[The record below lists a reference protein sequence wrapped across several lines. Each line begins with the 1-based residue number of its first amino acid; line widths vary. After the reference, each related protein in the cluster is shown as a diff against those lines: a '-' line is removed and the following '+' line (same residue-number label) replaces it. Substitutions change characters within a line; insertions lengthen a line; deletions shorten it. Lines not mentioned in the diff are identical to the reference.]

1 MTEIRPGCLKCS
13 LTVALVVCTFF
24 VGSGARANGGS
35 SGAFA
40 SASAYAGAGASALSS
55 ASAFGGAGDFP
66 GAYDGHKGIRSYDSI
81 SFSHDNDANRGTK
94 SYGVVPGHG
103 ADGDGIKSS
112 DHGYNKNDCSKCK
125 WENDDYWEHDEP
137 EEEGDE
143 NDGDECDDGQ
153 YRPDGTRHR
162 GAGGP
167 DRGHKSG
174 SRPSGVH
181 KTGPIDAYVDDGPK
195 DGRPAGSIGGVNYPV
210 PTTGYAAPT
219 GGFATGNTPKPG
231 SGWNTPFAYTTLK
244 PGYAGATAGAYGT
257 TSGSWPNWNRGT
269 TPGGFASSSKP
280 TWDSSG
286 PAGNFVTTPK
296 PRNWDIGSGAPTG
309 GQPFSQKPWNTGF
322 DNAPTA
328 STSRPGQGW
337 NTGFDNTPTTDF
349 SQKPAPGWSTGRGP
363 TGNFGVTPKSEPNGN
378 SGFDSSSA
386 GGLPFSRKPGGTP
399 WNTGYDG
406 TSFGTTPKPGQSW
419 NAPSGGKPEPSSNL
433 NYGTKSIGT
442 TGCPRPDSS
451 CTQGIQGPVKLGAT
465 PIDIDRTKSG
475 ESPSGISSAV
485 SQTGSGISSPN
496 SYGNPKENQNWP
508 YGQPG
513 TAQSTNAYAGASV
526 TSGIGSTPHG
536 EVPNFGKKDHPFFNK
551 PAGTQTPYSGID
563 QAHPNTSGG
572 TYSPGSVSD
581 YNKPGRE
588 NTWPSNVA
596 NTFGTTKR
604 PFGGNTFSSRKLPGS
619 PIGSGVYDY
628 PGVTKPS
635 YGSGITSSSLNTGQP
650 ASGSST
656 WHSPGTTASHGFP
669 GSTTGFDTTKSPFGH
684 TNIPGPASLGSSYSG
699 TGLKQPG
706 FNGAS
711 SSASATAGAGAF
723 GTFPSTPYITET
735 TPRYEG
741 ALGYPGVKS
750 SPGNTGSTYGIAPH
764 GTHSYAGTG
773 AWSGKQPGSGSQTW
787 PGEQPGSG
795 ATSGVH
801 LGTVTDTWPGKQPGG
816 GSGPWPS
823 KKPGDGSST
832 WPGGQPES
840 VSATWPTRQPGS
852 GTGSWPSGRPGDG
865 SGVTPGRHP
874 GTSDTW
880 PGKQPGSSSGP
891 WPSKKPGD
899 GSSTWPGGQP
909 GSVSATWPTRQP
921 DSGVGSWPSG
931 RPGDGSGV
939 TPGGHPGTSDT
950 WPGKLPGGSSGPWPS
965 KKPGDGSSTWPGGQP
980 GSVSAT
986 WPTRQPGSGTGSWP
1000 SGRPGDGSEVTPGG
1014 HPETSDTWP
1023 EKQSGGNNRP
1033 WPNVKPGD
1041 GSSTWPGGQPGSVS
1055 ATWPTRHPDSGTG
1068 SWPSG
1073 KPEDGSSATS
1083 GSYPGV
1089 GSGIGPSKQPSDG
1102 NRAWPS
1108 KQPEDGSGT
1117 WPGISGCSSVNCGG
1131 SIGPYGESSNCGG
1144 GNYNCEG
1151 SCTGRDNNAPMTHGP
1166 CGETVSGPSGVN
1178 KTYYPAGTGDG
1189 HVPDIG
1195 NIYGSAPSF
1204 NSGIGAYPGTNR
1216 GCRSGDNSCNQGA
1229 NVIPKGPVQWNS
1241 ANPFLFGTGGGTP
1254 SDVSRPWKSE
1264 TTVKPIG
1271 KGNPFLDPDWNRSPK
1286 PAYSNANND
1295 KNVIPHGERNI
1306 KPIGQGNPFLDDNK
1320 RRGDIEVNP
1329 NRGVIPLGG
1338 RKPEEYNPFFG
1349 SGNSGS
1355 DGSSYT
1361 GGQPDGYPALGTP
1374 ESGGVK
1380 GGSRGRV
1387 SPQQENSGGVY
1398 PTSGNSRGV
1407 DPLRCKLGIFGCG
1420 TPGSG
1425 SYETSSG
1432 KHPGGVFGGISGN
1445 VGTGGGN
1452 SGNVGSV
1459 PGTSSNTG
1467 TGITHGQF
1475 GAGHPTS
1482 AGSNLA
1488 GSLSGAYAGSF
1499 SNAQASN
1506 FPSAKSL
1513 PFSNTAGSGDD
1524 FGQARSGNWPSSGAQ
1539 HQGGSNSWAS
1549 SSAFASSNSG
1559 SWSGNYPTDVKG

>member
-13 LTVALVVCTFF
+13 LTVALAVCTFF
-24 VGSGARANGGS
+24 IGSDARADES
-35 SGAFA
+35 SSVAFA
-40 SASAYAGAGASALSS
+40 SASAYAGAGASALSG
-55 ASAFGGAGDFP
+55 ASAFGGAGDFS
-66 GAYDGHKGIRSYDSI
+66 GAYDGHKEIRSYDSI
-81 SFSHDNDANRGTK
+81 SFSHGNDANRDTK

-103 ADGDGIKSS
+103 AGGDGIKSS

-125 WENDDYWEHDEP
+125 WENDDYWEQDEP

-153 YRPDGTRHR
+153 YKPDGTRHR
-162 GAGGP
+162 GASGP

-174 SRPSGVH
+174 SRPPGVH
-181 KTGPIDAYVDDGPK
+181 KTGPIDAHVDDGTK
-195 DGRPAGSIGGVNYPV
+195 DGSRPAGSFGGVNYPV
-210 PTTGYAAPT
+210 PTTGYVAPT
-219 GGFATGNTPKPG
+219 GGFATESTPKPG
-231 SGWNTPFAYTTLK
+231 SGWNIPFVYTTLK

-257 TSGSWPNWNRGT
+257 TSDSWPNWNRGT

-296 PRNWDIGSGAPTG
+296 SRNWDIGSGASTG
-309 GQPFSQKPWNTGF
+309 GQPFSQKPWNTGL

-337 NTGFDNTPTTDF
+337 NNGFDNTPTTDF
-349 SQKPAPGWSTGRGP
+349 SQKPAPDWSTSRGP
-363 TGNFGVTPKSEPNGN
+363 TGNLGVMPKSEPNRN

-386 GGLPFSRKPGGTP
+386 GRLPFSRKPGGTP
-399 WNTGYDG
+399 WNTGHDG

-419 NAPSGGKPEPSSNL
+419 NAPSDGKPEPSSNP
-433 NYGTKSIGT
+433 NYGTKPIGT

-451 CTQGIQGPVKLGAT
+451 CIQGIQGPVKLGAT

-475 ESPSGISSAV
+475 KSPSGIPSAV
-485 SQTGSGISSPN
+485 SQTGSSISSPN

-508 YGQPG
+508 YGQSG
-513 TAQSTNAYAGASV
+513 TAQNTNAYAGASV

-536 EVPNFGKKDHPFFNK
+536 GTSNFGKKDHPFFNK
-551 PAGTQTPYSGID
+551 PVGTQTPYSGID

-604 PFGGNTFSSRKLPGS
+604 PFGGISSSNTGVQGNTFSSRKLPGS

-635 YGSGITSSSLNTGQP
+635 YGSGITSPSLSTGQP
-650 ASGSST
+650 ASRNST

-669 GSTTGFDTTKSPFGH
+669 ISITGFDTTKSQFGH
-684 TNIPGPASLGSSYSG
+684 KNIPGPASLGSSYSG
-699 TGLKQPG
+699 TGLKQPD

-711 SSASATAGAGAF
+711 SSASATAGASAF
-723 GTFPSTPYITET
+723 GTFPGTYSTPYITET
-735 TPRYEG
+735 TPRYEE
-741 ALGYPGVKS
+741 ASGYPGIKS
-750 SPGNTGSTYGIAPH
+750 SPGSTASTYGIAPH

-773 AWSGKQPGSGSQTW
+773 TWSGKQPGSGSQTW

-795 ATSGVH
+795 AIPGVH
-801 LGTVTDTWPGKQPGG
+801 PGTVSDTWLGKQPGG
-816 GSGPWPS
+816 
-823 KKPGDGSST
+823 
-832 WPGGQPES
+832 
-840 VSATWPTRQPGS
+840 
-852 GTGSWPSGRPGDG
+852 
-865 SGVTPGRHP
+865 
-874 GTSDTW
+874 
-880 PGKQPGSSSGP
+880 SSGP
-891 WPSKKPGD
+891 WPSKKPGG

-921 DSGVGSWPSG
+921 DSGTGSWPSGRPRDESGVTPGGHHGTSDTWPGKQPGSSSGPWPSKKPGGGSSTWPGGQPGSVSATWPTRQPDSGTRSWPSG

-950 WPGKLPGGSSGPWPS
+950 WPGKLPGGSGGPWPS

-986 WPTRQPGSGTGSWP
+986 WSTRQPSSGTGSWP
-1000 SGRPGDGSEVTPGG
+1000 SGRPGDGSGV
-1014 HPETSDTWP
+1014 
-1023 EKQSGGNNRP
+1023 
-1033 WPNVKPGD
+1033 
-1041 GSSTWPGGQPGSVS
+1041 
-1055 ATWPTRHPDSGTG
+1055 
-1068 SWPSG
+1068 
-1073 KPEDGSSATS
+1073 TS

-1089 GSGIGPSKQPSDG
+1089 ESGSGLRKQPSSG
-1102 NRAWPS
+1102 NEAWPS
-1108 KQPEDGSGT
+1108 KQPENGSGT

-1131 SIGPYGESSNCGG
+1131 SIDPYRGNSNCGG
-1144 GNYNCEG
+1144 GKYNCEG
-1151 SCTGRDNNAPMTHGP
+1151 SCTGKDNNAPMTHGP

-1189 HVPDIG
+1189 HVPNIG
-1195 NIYGSAPSF
+1195 NIYGLAPPF
-1204 NSGIGAYPGTNR
+1204 NSGIGVYPGTNI

-1229 NVIPKGPVQWNS
+1229 NIIPEGPVQWNS
-1241 ANPFLFGTGGGTP
+1241 ANPFLFGTAGGTP

-1264 TTVKPIG
+1264 TTIKPIG
-1271 KGNPFLDPDWNRSPK
+1271 KGNPFLDPDWNGPPK
-1286 PAYSNANND
+1286 PEYSNANND
-1295 KNVIPHGERNI
+1295 KNVISHGEGNI
-1306 KPIGQGNPFLDDNK
+1306 KPIGQGNPFLDDKKK
-1320 RRGDIEVNP
+1320 RGNIEVNP
-1329 NRGVIPLGG
+1329 NQGVISLGG
-1338 RKPEEYNPFFG
+1338 KKPEGYNPFLG
-1349 SGNSGS
+1349 SGNSGL
-1355 DGSSYT
+1355 DGPSYT
-1361 GGQPDGYPALGTP
+1361 GGQPDGYPTLGTP

-1380 GGSRGRV
+1380 GGSRGQI

-1425 SYETSSG
+1425 SYETNSG
-1432 KHPGGVFGGISGN
+1432 KHPGGVFGEISGD
-1445 VGTGGGN
+1445 VGTGDGN

-1459 PGTSSNTG
+1459 PGASGNTG
-1467 TGITHGQF
+1467 TGITGGQF
-1475 GAGHPTS
+1475 AAGHPTS

-1488 GSLSGAYAGSF
+1488 GSLSGTYAGSF

-1524 FGQARSGNWPSSGAQ
+1524 FGQARSRGWPSSGAQ
-1539 HQGGSNSWAS
+1539 HQDGSNSWAS

-1559 SWSGNYPTDVKG
+1559 SWSRNYPTDVKG